1 MLAWFQALM
10 PKEDRF
16 FELFDR
22 HSRTLIAGAEAL
34 RQLLE
39 GGDAVAQHCRE
50 IVEREHEADE
60 ITREVLLAVRRTFI
74 TPFDR
79 GDIKDLITAMDN
91 AIDQMQ
97 QAAKTITIYEVRTFE
112 PAMQEIG
119 GIIVTAANLTREAVP
134 LLRSIGRHA
143 GRLNAI
149 TEEITRIEG
158 QADELHDEGLK
169 DLFRAQANANP
180 MAFVIGSEIYG
191 HLEMV
196 VDRFDD
202 VANEIS
208 SLVIEHI

>member
-16 FELFDR
+16 FELFAR
-22 HSRTLIAGAEAL
+22 HSHTLVAGAEAL

-39 GGDAVAQHCRE
+39 GGEAVAQHCRE
-50 IVEREHEADE
+50 IVKREHEADE

-79 GDIKDLITAMDN
+79 GDIKDLITAMDD

-119 GIIVTAANLTREAVP
+119 GIIVTAAKLTREAVP

-158 QADELHDEGLK
+158 AADDLQDEG
-169 DLFRAQANANP
+169 
-180 MAFVIGSEIYG
+180 
-191 HLEMV
+191 
-196 VDRFDD
+196 
-202 VANEIS
+202 
-208 SLVIEHI
+208 

>member
-16 FELFDR
+16 FELFAR
-22 HSRTLIAGAEAL
+22 HSRTLVAGAEAL

-39 GGDAVAQHCRE
+39 GGETMAQHCRE

-60 ITREVLLAVRRTFI
+60 ITREVLLAVRRSFI

-97 QAAKTITIYEVRTFE
+97 QAAKTITIYEVRTFQ

-119 GIIVTAANLTREAVP
+119 GIIVTAAKLTREAVP

-143 GRLNAI
+143 GRLTAI

-158 QADELHDEGLK
+158 QADDLHDEGLK
-169 DLFRAQANANP
+169 ALFRAQANSNP

-208 SLVIEHI
+208 SLVIEHV

>member
-1 MLAWFQALM
+1 M
-10 PKEDRF
+10 
-16 FELFDR
+16 
-22 HSRTLIAGAEAL
+22 
-34 RQLLE
+34 
-39 GGDAVAQHCRE
+39 AQHCRE
-50 IVEREHEADE
+50 IGEREHEADE

-79 GDIKDLITAMDN
+79 GDIKDLITAMDD

-97 QAAKTITIYEVRTFE
+97 QAAKTITIYEGRTYE

-158 QADELHDEGLK
+158 QADNLHDVGLK
-169 DLFRAQANANP
+169 NLFRAKADANP

-191 HLEMV
+191 HLEM
-196 VDRFDD
+196 
-202 VANEIS
+202 S
-208 SLVIEHI
+208 STALTTSRMRSAAS